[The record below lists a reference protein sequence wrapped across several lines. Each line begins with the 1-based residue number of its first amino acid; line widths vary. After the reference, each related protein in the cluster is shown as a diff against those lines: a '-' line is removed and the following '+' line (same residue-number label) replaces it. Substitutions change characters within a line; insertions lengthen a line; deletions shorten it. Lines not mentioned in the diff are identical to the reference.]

1 MPPLCVTLLF
11 VWRPWAYG
19 RGRGKAAVCGRRQ
32 HHRSARD
39 TREVKVQVLTDYP
52 ERFRPGATM
61 LIGTE
66 GMARTMEI
74 AAVRQHHQSLLVKFA
89 AVDSR
94 NVAETLVG
102 LLLMIP
108 EDQMMPLG
116 EHENYA
122 HDLLGLRVE
131 TSDGRYLGQVT
142 DILATGAND
151 VYVVSRPEGQTEV
164 LIPALRDVVRA
175 VDLSSGVM
183 VVVLPDGLLE

>member
-1 MPPLCVTLLF
+1 MAEGEARPQF
-11 VWRPWAYG
+11 VAVG
-19 RGRGKAAVCGRRQ
+19 SITGAHGIRG
-32 HHRSARD
+32 
-39 TREVKVQVLTDYP
+39 EVKVQVLTDYP